1 MKHWLALGAIA
12 ALAACAMAQ
21 PQGGAPA
28 AAGGT
33 VKITPIGSHDG
44 EFCAFDR
51 ALILE
56 DPDGTRL
63 IYDVG
68 RTVRGASD
76 PRLGRIDAVL
86 LSHVHPDHIG
96 DAHQSAPNAGT
107 CGAPDVSVRD
117 TPNSN
122 TVNVVMGKQAPLVVG
137 GEMHFFF
144 QAKVKSLGGDPAKL
158 VRLARYSA
166 SVTIGK
172 TQVISVPAAHTNGL
186 PAAFLDKGQAELL
199 AANGLSAY
207 VGPPGGFVVRFSN
220 GLIAYLSGDT
230 GITADQEIVR
240 GYYKA
245 NLAVMSIGGNPNMT
259 GPDEAAYVMNELV
272 RPAAVIAWH
281 PNEAATQGGRVLPN
295 TKTAAFQKAAKMP
308 VHLPLSGRT
317 MEFDGTGRCTA
328 GC

>member
-1 MKHWLALGAIA
+1 MRYLIALAAISALGA
-12 ALAACAMAQ
+12 CATTQQAS
-21 PQGGAPA
+21 APA
-28 AAGGT
+28 AGGV
-33 VKITPIGSHDG
+33 VKITPLGSHDG

-51 ALILE
+51 ALIFE

-68 RTVRGASD
+68 RTVRGAND
-76 PRLGRIDAVL
+76 PRLDRIDAVL

-96 DAHQSAPNAGT
+96 DAHQASPNAGT
-107 CGAPDVSVRD
+107 CGAPDMSVRD

-122 TVNVVMGKQAPLVVG
+122 SVNVVMGKQAPLVVG

-144 QAKVKSLGGDPAKL
+144 QAKIKSLGGDPAKL

-166 SVTIGK
+166 STTFGK

-186 PAAFLDKGQAELL
+186 PPAFLEKGQAELL

-207 VGPPGGFVVRFSN
+207 VGPPGGFVIRFSN

-230 GITADQEIVR
+230 GITSDQETLR
-240 GYYKA
+240 GYYKV
-245 NLAVMSIGGNPNMT
+245 NLAVMSMGGNPNMV

-272 RPAAVIAWH
+272 RPVSVIAWH
-281 PNEAATQGGRVLPN
+281 PNEAATQGGKVLLN

-308 VHLPLSGRT
+308 VYAPLSGKT
-317 MEFDGTGRCTA
+317 MEFDGAGRCTA